1 MSLYERGG
9 KRLIDLTVATT
20 ALLLLLPLL
29 LLVALLVA
37 VKLGRPVLFYQERTG
52 WNRRPFKIVK
62 FRSMLDAR
70 DAEGNILPD
79 EARLTPFGVRLR
91 AWSLDELPSL
101 WNILTGEMSI
111 VGPRPFMHLYD
122 RLYTETQARRFE
134 VRPGITGWAQI
145 NGRNAIS
152 WPDKLAYDV
161 WYVDNRSFLLD
172 MRIILATALGVL
184 MRRGINAA
192 DAATMPLFQGEAEQ
206 VQPASATPPPPPD
219 S

>member
-20 ALLLLLPLL
+20 AALLLSPLL

-52 WNRRPFKIVK
+52 WKRRPFKIVK

-70 DAEGNILPD
+70 DSAGEVLPD

-101 WNILTGEMSI
+101 WNILTGEMSV
-111 VGPRPFMHLYD
+111 VGPRPFMHRYD
-122 RLYTETQARRFE
+122 PLYTDTEARRFE

-152 WPDKLAYDV
+152 WEDKLAYDV
-161 WYVDNRSFLLD
+161 WYVENRSFLLD
-172 MRIILATALGVL
+172 VRIIFATALGVV

-192 DAATMPLFQGEAEQ
+192 DAATMPLFER
-206 VQPASATPPPPPD
+206 QPDQTRESTGSAPPTPD
-219 S
+219 A